1 MKFWNE
7 YLKRKEALFRR
18 QHKTP
23 LDLFETANRRLVK
36 AFYLCGAER
45 MTASYRRNNARL
57 IFLVVDLILYLIVNC
72 YSIAVVWGSMM
83 DVVFNFVTLG
93 IAIQGFAKIAAFT
106 SDGLWTLHCYNI
118 DRFKAPPRYSEVTD
132 SLYHTATLC
141 KVFIDILLVMF
152 SIVAIIVY
160 SYAIMMPIMKGKLEL
175 AFGFQLPF
183 IDHTTVAGFGINWL
197 FQAVQVIE
205 GVVGLAACDICLVFL
220 IVNATGQMDLIIIY
234 LRRLTEL
241 VDTDI
246 DGQNAAQIAEVVHEI
261 VIKHLE
267 HTKHITDMDTLLKK
281 QFFVNFGCMIFELVA
296 SLAIIVR
303 YPWYPGMA
311 VTLLCTIQ
319 LFVNCSLGTF
329 LSLKN
334 DKLVNE
340 IYAVNWYGLSTTHQK
355 TLKRVLQKA
364 QLPVVLSDGFS
375 AIDLFNFVQIY
386 KKIYSYLMVLQN
398 VS

>member
-1 MKFWNE
+1 
-7 YLKRKEALFRR
+7 
-18 QHKTP
+18 
-23 LDLFETANRRLVK
+23 
-36 AFYLCGAER
+36 
-45 MTASYRRNNARL
+45 
-57 IFLVVDLILYLIVNC
+57 
-72 YSIAVVWGSMM
+72 
-83 DVVFNFVTLG
+83 
-93 IAIQGFAKIAAFT
+93 
-106 SDGLWTLHCYNI
+106 
-118 DRFKAPPRYSEVTD
+118 
-132 SLYHTATLC
+132 
-141 KVFIDILLVMF
+141 MF